1 MNPAKS
7 SFDLSPGQYAAEL
20 ARGLSVSGEGAAY
33 FADGRVSFLVD
44 CLRGLRAEGA
54 GISGW
59 GRARP
64 RVLDYGC
71 GDGGTV
77 PLLQERLGA
86 GSVLGLDTSTALI
99 ESARARQ
106 RNGSGGLEFGLV
118 NEHVPAAD
126 FDLAYTNGVFHH
138 IPPQMRAGAVDLL
151 FRSLRS
157 GGVLSFWENNPWNPG
172 TRYVMSRIPF
182 DRSAETLSASAAG
195 RLLRRGG
202 FEVLRRDHLFL
213 FPRALRLL
221 RPLERRLSRLPL
233 GGQYQVLCRKP

>member
-1 MNPAKS
+1 MNPGEP
-7 SFDLSPGQYAAEL
+7 SFELSPGQYAAEL

-33 FADGRVSFLVD
+33 FADGRVSFLAD
-44 CLRGLRAEGA
+44 CLRGLPPEDA
-54 GISGW
+54 GGSGSA
-59 GRARP
+59 RARP
-64 RVLDYGC
+64 RVLDFGC
-71 GDGGTV
+71 GDGGTA

-86 GSVLGLDTSTALI
+86 GSVLGLDTSTTLI
-99 ESARARQ
+99 ETARHRS
-106 RNGSGGLEFGLV
+106 GSGGLRFCLV

-138 IPPQMRAGAVDLL
+138 IPPEMRAGAVDLL
-151 FRSLRS
+151 FRSLRP
-157 GGVLSFWENNPWNPG
+157 GGVLAFWENNPWNPG

-182 DRSAETLSASAAG
+182 DRNAETLAASAAG

-202 FEVLRRDHLFL
+202 FEILRCDHLFL